1 MIWANAVQDISGW
14 GGESPNGFLRTPGSQ
29 CEAHAQTRWSKYR
42 TDPVAARGHFNNQ
55 CTAFIV
61 AFRLYALDRVGDP
74 MSNSRTTIPE

>member
-1 MIWANAVQDISGW
+1 MIWANAVHDISGW

-74 MSNSRTTIPE
+74 MED